1 MFLFL
6 LLSAGAGIG
15 IAGGV
20 TGGAASISEKV
31 VNSKQMKV
39 AKEALISDQE
49 STLELQSQIEA
60 LRLPSR
66 GVFRTS
72 ELRVLT
78 VIDCPKIAGAKGL
91 TVIDFPIL
99 RVLKHP

>member
-1 MFLFL
+1 MLERNECIRNASLIELRTLIKIKLIYNIFF
-6 LLSAGAGIG
+6 SAGAGIG

-20 TGGAASISEKV
+20 TGGAATISEKV

-60 LRLPSR
+60 LR
-66 GVFRTS
+66 
-72 ELRVLT
+72 
-78 VIDCPKIAGAKGL
+78 
-91 TVIDFPIL
+91 
-99 RVLKHP
+99 

>member
-1 MFLFL
+1 MFILLILF
-6 LLSAGAGIG
+6 SAGAGIG

-20 TGGAASISEKV
+20 TGGAATISEKV

-60 LRLPSR
+60 LRLPSIYYI
-66 GVFRTS
+66 G
-72 ELRVLT
+72 
-78 VIDCPKIAGAKGL
+78 IWAGWVQFQKMAS
-91 TVIDFPIL
+91 FC
-99 RVLKHP
+99 

>member
-60 LRLPSR
+60 LRYHPYI
-66 GVFRTS
+66 TS
-72 ELRVLT
+72 AFGLCGWFQKMASLCTRSVLYF
-78 VIDCPKIAGAKGL
+78 C
-91 TVIDFPIL
+91 
-99 RVLKHP
+99 

>member
-1 MFLFL
+1 MFLLILF
-6 LLSAGAGIG
+6 SAGAGIG

-20 TGGAASISEKV
+20 TGGAATISEKV

-60 LRLPSR
+60 LRLPSIYYISLR
-66 GVFRTS
+66 TGWVVSENGIFLLTFSIVF
-72 ELRVLT
+72 LLT
-78 VIDCPKIAGAKGL
+78 YDLSIG
-91 TVIDFPIL
+91 
-99 RVLKHP
+99 